1 MRGKPCRMAED
12 YETETEDEALSEADK
27 DRLTDVHRR
36 FMRRYDEVSSDQQE
50 VRALSLSARRFLTIP
65 GAQWDG
71 DWGEQFAHAVKVESD
86 KLRKIAGKIENDYRE
101 NRIVPDFRPDGPKA
115 SPETADTLD
124 GMHRA
129 DSYRFK
135 SQQARDN
142 AVFEAVAGGF
152 GAYRLCNE
160 YEDESDPDNDYQRV
174 NPGKIITD
182 ADQSVYFDPNAR
194 LYDKADAKWALIRVA
209 MSPEAFE
216 EEWPEAQSDWPESQS
231 AAWRVREWFQPKAR
245 AVAEAYE
252 VEEVKE
258 TLYILTHNI
267 SGEERRLWASDMEE
281 GELAQY
287 RRDGWGVR
295 KQKRERK
302 KVRKYI
308 LSGAEVLEDCGYIA
322 GPNIPI
328 VPVYGRRYFVDG
340 MERWEGCV
348 QAKMDDQRLHNMVLS
363 RLGEITSLSPREV
376 PIFAPEQMVGNI
388 PQLWADANIERKPYL
403 LAEPLRDDTGNIV
416 QNGPVAYVKPP
427 DVPPAMAAIIQ
438 YTSNSLM
445 EDYQDGAEAVKAN
458 TSAEAMD
465 IAATR
470 VDAKSGIYLDNIA
483 QSMQREGEIYFGMIR
498 DVVHEAGRKVETM
511 SEDGDD
517 GEAVVKQS
525 MTDATGK
532 NRVINDFQNAK
543 YKVIVSVTEATAT
556 RRDKTVRSML
566 NIADIA
572 TKAGD
577 TEMAQAA
584 LLTAVLNTDG
594 EGSDG
599 FIKYARQ
606 KGLGLGLVE
615 PNEDEKAAM
624 EEAAQNAQPDPAQQ
638 LVEAQTADLAASAR
652 EREARVVDLQAAAD
666 KKRAETAE
674 TMVKTVLARGQ
685 AMQPRV

>member
-1 MRGKPCRMAED
+1 MRGKPWRMDD
-12 YETETEDEALSEADK
+12 YTAETEDDEALSAEEAD
-27 DRLTDVHRR
+27 RLVDVHRR
-36 FMRRYDEVSSDQQE
+36 FMRRYDDVSSNEQE
-50 VRALSLSARRFLTIP
+50 CRALSLSARRFLTIP

-71 DWGEQFAHAVKVESD
+71 EWGEQFAHAVKLESD
-86 KLRKIAGKIENDYRE
+86 KLRKIASKIENDYRE

-142 AVFEAVAGGF
+142 AVFEAIAGGF

-160 YEDESDPDNDYQRV
+160 YEDESDPENDQQRV
-174 NPGKIITD
+174 NPGVIITD
-182 ADQSVYFDPNAR
+182 ADQSVFFDGNAR
-194 LYDKADAKWALIRVA
+194 LYDKADAKWAVIRLA
-209 MSPEAFE
+209 MSREAFE
-216 EEWPEAQSDWPESQS
+216 EEHPEAKSSWPEATP
-231 AAWRVREWFQPKAR
+231 ATWRVQDWFTPDTC

-252 VEEVKE
+252 VENVKE
-258 TLYILTHNI
+258 ALYIFTHSI
-267 SGEERRLWASDMEE
+267 SGEEMRMWASDMEE
-281 GELAQY
+281 GDLAQY
-287 RRDGWGVR
+287 KRDGFKVR

-302 KVRKYI
+302 RVHKYI

-348 QAKMDDQRLHNMVLS
+348 QAKMDDQRLHNMVLA

-376 PIFAPEQMVGNI
+376 PIFAPEQMVGNL

-403 LAEPLRDDTGNIV
+403 LAEPLRDENGGIV
-416 QNGPVAYVKPP
+416 AQGPLAYVKPP
-427 DVPPAMAAIIQ
+427 DVPQPLAAIIQ
-438 YTSNSLM
+438 YTSQSLL
-445 EDYQDGAEAVKAN
+445 EDYQDGADEVKAN

-470 VDAKSGIYLDNIA
+470 VDAKSGIYLDNIR
-483 QSMQREGEIYFGMIR
+483 QSMQREGEIYFGMVR
-498 DVVHEAGRKVETM
+498 DVVHEEGRKVETM

-517 GEAVVKQS
+517 GEAVVKQ
-525 MTDATGK
+525 MAEGG
-532 NRVINDFQNAK
+532 RIINDFQGAR

-572 TKAGD
+572 MKVGD
-577 TEMAQAA
+577 QEMAQAA
-584 LLTAVLNTDG
+584 LTTAVLNTDG

-599 FIKYARQ
+599 FIKWARQ
-606 KGLGLGLVE
+606 KGLALGLVE
-615 PNEDEKAAM
+615 PNDEEKAAM
-624 EEAAQNAQPDPAQQ
+624 EAAAQNQQPDPAQQ
-638 LVEAQTADLAASAR
+638 LIEAQTAELAASA
-652 EREARVVDLQAAAD
+652 EEKSARVIDLQASAR
-666 KKRAETAE
+666 KKEAETAE
-674 TMVKTVLARGQ
+674 TMVKTVLMRGQ

>member
-1 MRGKPCRMAED
+1 MAEYTD
-12 YETETEDEALSEADK
+12 DTETEDAQDSE
-27 DRLTDVHRR
+27 RLIAVHRR
-36 FMRRYDEVSSDQQE
+36 FMRRFDEVSSDQQE
-50 VRALSLSARRFLTIP
+50 VRALSLAARRFLTIP

-71 DWGEQFAHAVKVESD
+71 EWGEQFAHAVKVESD

-142 AVFEAVAGGF
+142 AVFEAIAGGF

-160 YEDESDPDNDYQRV
+160 YEDEADPDNDYQRV
-174 NPGKIITD
+174 NPAKIITD
-182 ADQSVYFDPNAR
+182 ADQSVFFDGNAR
-194 LYDKADAKWALIRVA
+194 LYDNADAKWALIRVA
-209 MSPEAFE
+209 MSREAFE
-216 EEWPEAQSDWPESQS
+216 EEYPEAKSDWPEATS
-231 AAWRVREWFQPKAR
+231 AAWRVQDWFQPQTN

-258 TLYILTHNI
+258 TLYVLTHRI
-267 SGEERRLWASDMEE
+267 SNEKKRLWASDMED
-281 GELAQY
+281 GDLAQY
-287 RRDGWGVR
+287 KRDGWSVR
-295 KQKRERK
+295 KQKRERR
-302 KVRKYI
+302 KVHKYI

-403 LAEPLRDDTGNIV
+403 LAEPLRNDDGSLA
-416 QNGPVAYVKPP
+416 QLGPVAYVKPP

-438 YTSNSLM
+438 YTSASLL
-445 EDYQDGAEAVKAN
+445 EDYQDGADTVKAN

-483 QSMQREGEIYFGMIR
+483 QSVQREGEIYFGMIR

-511 SEDGDD
+511 TEDGDD
-517 GEAVVKQS
+517 GEAVVKQ
-525 MTDATGK
+525 MVGGG
-532 NRVINDFQNAK
+532 RIINDFQNAK

-556 RRDKTVRSML
+556 RRDKTVRSMMQ
-566 NIADIA
+566 IADVA
-572 TKAGD
+572 MKVGD
-577 TEMAQAA
+577 QELGQAA

-594 EGSDG
+594 EGSDD
-599 FIKYARQ
+599 FIKWARN
-606 KGLGLGLVE
+606 KALGLGLVE
-615 PNEDEKAAM
+615 PNEDEKAALD
-624 EEAAQNAQPDPAQQ
+624 EAQASQQPDPAAE
-638 LVEAQTADLAASAR
+638 LVKAQAAELAASA
-652 EREARVVDLQAAAD
+652 EEKGARVIDLQASAQ
-666 KKRAETAE
+666 KKQAETAKIAAE
-674 TMVKTVLARGQ
+674 LSLTERGLGTLG
-685 AMQPRV
+685 